1 MDYSDLV
8 KIYQELEKTTKRL
21 EKTDIVSNFIKKIP
35 SESLS
40 YVVYLLEGR
49 IFPEWDERKIG
60 FSSKLMIKAIS
71 QATGISA
78 KDVEIRWSKVGDL
91 GDVAEELMNKKKQ
104 ATLFSSKLTIRKIIE
119 NIRKLSELEGEG
131 TVDRKISLVAELLT
145 SSYPTEA
152 RFIVRTV
159 LEDLRIGIAAGVMRD
174 AIAKAFNK
182 EIKEIGSAFDL
193 TVDYGE
199 VAKLAKNNELKAVSL
214 KPGKPIKMMLSI
226 IASNVEEGFE
236 YLGKPMQCEFKLD
249 GFRLQIHKHKGEIK
263 LFTRRMENV
272 TKQFPDLI
280 NTIKTHVKG
289 DSFILDAEAVG
300 YDKKTKRYLP
310 FQSISQRIRR
320 KYDIEEVAEKFPV
333 ELNVF
338 DIVYYKN
345 KSLMNENLKERRKLI
360 ESIIKQEIGKIRLTE
375 KLVTSNI
382 NEAKKFYQEA
392 LKGGT
397 EGIMMKNMNS
407 EYRPGRYVG
416 GWMKLK
422 QILEPLDLVIVG
434 AEYGTG
440 KRAGFLSSYVLACK
454 SGNKLL
460 ECGMVSTGVKEKVQ
474 EEGITYNELTKL
486 LKPSI
491 IEQKGKYV
499 KVKPKIVIE
508 VGYEEIQK
516 SPTYSSGFALRFPKF
531 LRLRSQEKTVKD
543 INSIEDIRRIYNSQ
557 RGKK

>member
-21 EKTDIVSNFIKKIP
+21 EKTDIVANLIKKVP

-60 FSSKLMIKAIS
+60 FSSKLMMKAIS
-71 QATGISA
+71 KATGISA
-78 KDVEIRWSKVGDL
+78 KDVEIKWSKVGDL

-104 ATLFSSKLTIRKIIE
+104 ATLFSSKLTVRKVIE

-145 SSYPTEA
+145 SSSPAEA
-152 RFIVRTV
+152 RFIVRTA
-159 LEDLRIGIAAGVMRD
+159 LEDLRIGVAAGVMRD

-182 EIKEIGSAFDL
+182 DIKEIGSAFDL

-214 KPGKPIKMMLSI
+214 KPGNPIKMMLSI

-280 NTIKTHVKG
+280 EVIDKHARG

-300 YDKKTKRYLP
+300 YDKKAKRYLP
-310 FQSISQRIRR
+310 FQSISQRIKR
-320 KYDIEEVAEKFPV
+320 KYNIEEMAEKFPV

-360 ESIIKQEIGKIRLTE
+360 ESIIKQEVGKIRLTE

-382 NEAKKFYQEA
+382 KEAKKFFREA

-397 EGIMMKNMNS
+397 EGIMMKNLNS

-486 LKPSI
+486 LKPLM
-491 IEQKGKYV
+491 IEQKGKRV
-499 KVKPKIVIE
+499 KVRPKIVIE

-531 LRLRSQEKTVKD
+531 LRERTKEKKMSD
-543 INSIEDIRRIYNSQ
+543 INSIEDIKRIYNSQ